1 MASIWQDIRYTIRA
15 LLKRPGFTAIAV
27 LTIALGIGASTSIFS
42 VVNGVLLKP
51 LPLHEPQEL
60 VNPDVI
66 AAMRAPRRP
75 FSTPFTR
82 SRWR

>member
-1 MASIWQDIRYTIRA
+1 MASIWQDIRYGIRA

-42 VVNGVLLKP
+42 VVNGVLLNP

-60 VNPDVI
+60 VTPDVI
-66 AAMRAPRRP
+66 AAISG
-75 FSTPFTR
+75 FSIR
-82 SRWR
+82 